1 MPQHK
6 TRQWTSTDTRGVI
19 LDACYEM
26 LQEHAVQESA
36 PFADLSIPQV
46 ARRANELWSIRYP
59 IYKRTLGPGAVRGN
73 FPGGQPGLI
82 LETIRARVV
91 PDLIGAALADFD
103 DALEEAEHLP
113 QPQCDEY
120 LTAKRVALAVTR
132 FHYMRTSNETPAYLH
147 LLAHHRLPTVQNM
160 LAEMY
165 ESFDAAL
172 IPRYQRMLD
181 LMDRSLV
188 PPLTLNDFAA
198 SFTAI
203 TEGFAIRA
211 VVHQDFDDRHASE
224 LVRRAA
230 QGILTT
236 MTIKNSPAVA
246 RAEGLDDA
254 EAKRRT

>member
-1 MPQHK
+1 MTQHR
-6 TRQWTSTDTRGVI
+6 TRQWTSDETREVI

-26 LQEHAVQESA
+26 LQEHAIQESA

-46 ARRANELWSIRYP
+46 ARRANELWSIKYP

-82 LETIRARVV
+82 LETIRTRIV
-91 PDLIGAALADFD
+91 PDLIGTAVADFD
-103 DALEEAEHLP
+103 TALTEAEHLP
-113 QPQCDEY
+113 QPQRDEY
-120 LTAKRVALAVTR
+120 LTTKRIALAVTR
-132 FHYMRTSNETPAYLH
+132 FNYMRTSNETPAYLH
-147 LLAHHRLPTVQNM
+147 LLAHHRLPSVQKM

-165 ESFDAAL
+165 ESFDASL

-203 TEGFAIRA
+203 TEGFGIRA
-211 VVHQDFDDRHASE
+211 IVHADFDDRHTSE

-230 QGILTT
+230 QGILIT
-236 MTIKNSPAVA
+236 MTVKNNHT
-246 RAEGLDDA
+246 
-254 EAKRRT
+254 KRD